1 MKNRGLIVTT
11 AAIALA
17 IIGCARE
24 SSQPDSTET
33 AATAR
38 PMPKPKPTSTTAAAT
53 RPASLAGMPGPLTPE
68 PGFQHG
74 RRLEQKAPVVN
85 LKHTGTIGEVL
96 EGDVYSFKLLS
107 LGPCGEQPDPKMA
120 KVDARRV
127 VAAEVE
133 ITAKQELN
141 VSPRDV
147 VIGVGGVSFAGSV
160 DQKRTIEGCTP
171 LLKFS
176 RLPSKQVAKGFVL
189 FDVPVTGPGSDL
201 AAMGLRYQPTRFGGA
216 GSVLIPSLATA
227 AKPRGGR

>member
-11 AAIALA
+11 AALALA
-17 IIGCARE
+17 TIGCARE
-24 SSQPDSTET
+24 SSQQNSTET
-33 AATAR
+33 AAPAR
-38 PMPKPKPTSTTAAAT
+38 PMPKPTPASTTAAAT

-74 RRLEQKAPVVN
+74 APLEQKAPVVN
-85 LKHTGTIGEVL
+85 LKHTGTLGEVL
-96 EGDVYSFKLLS
+96 EGDVYYFKLLS
-107 LGPCGEQPDPKMA
+107 IRPCGEQPDPKTA

-133 ITAKQELN
+133 VTAKEELN

-147 VIGVGGVSFAGSV
+147 VIGVGGIRFNGSV
-160 DQKRTIEGCTP
+160 DQQRTIEGCTP

-201 AAMGLRYQPTRFGGA
+201 TEMGLMYQPTRFGGS
-216 GSVLIPSLATA
+216 GRVLIPSLATA
-227 AKPRGGR
+227 AKP